1 MMIFIH
7 GQLVISINTSVVKGW
22 SVFMHE
28 KHHFV
33 FNGVGIYKSAYV
45 YSNVVSA
52 PSDTV
57 TGKIVDVQSTH
68 ATYINDSRDRAH
80 VNYVLRNPLQKR
92 EYGVQRWAKV
102 GAPGLVNFFFLPFPQ
117 FACRIHAT
125 WCIDFSPSLYVLI
138 SAYHGMLRFF
148 HLPDV

>member
-102 GAPGLVNFFFLPFPQ
+102 GAPGLVNLITAVAYLFCLNLPAEFSQPGAATKPISVCNITRKFHEFLVKL
-117 FACRIHAT
+117 A
-125 WCIDFSPSLYVLI
+125 
-138 SAYHGMLRFF
+138 
-148 HLPDV
+148 